1 MNMTWILVLVI
12 RKNSIEVRNLL
23 PNGVKPLHTGPC
35 HDTIDAVICHD
46 TLGQYVTQWVN
57 MKFNMRVN
65 MRVNMISLWIG
76 KLWWQLIND
85 WLSTSNDMSS
95 ILTSWANASE
105 RIKISWRNVSS
116 LYVTYFQSHTM
127 VVPVFKGLIKHHLL
141 KSSHKLF
148 LMEQYRT
155 YLTLYEIIMLLKI
168 CWK

>member
-105 RIKISWRNVSS
+105 RIKNILKKCLLTICNIFS
-116 LYVTYFQSHTM
+116 VTHYGSTRIQRVNKTSFTQEFT
-127 VVPVFKGLIKHHLL
+127 
-141 KSSHKLF
+141 
-148 LMEQYRT
+148 
-155 YLTLYEIIMLLKI
+155 
-168 CWK
+168 